1 MTITIAEIP
10 APIMRMRMYEALSVY
25 VQAMGYPAG
34 VEHMRAPMWSEHIL
48 RSGWRAVGAFDCAPG
63 TQITPDTALLG
74 IGYGY
79 RGAPSYWWDTQ
90 VREGLGQTGGDP
102 HLLDSYFEL
111 TELHVRPDQQGRGIG
126 NRVLQTL
133 LDGRAED
140 WVLLSTPE
148 VPRESNR
155 AWGLYRRLGFHDV
168 LRDFIFRGD
177 TRPFAVLG
185 RELPLPAAPAP
196 PAPDP
201 SGGQII

>member
-10 APIMRMRMYEALSVY
+10 APVMRMRMYEALSVY
-25 VQAMGYPAG
+25 VQAMGYPTG

-48 RSGWRAVGAFDCAPG
+48 RSGWRAIGAFDCAPG

-79 RGAPSYWWDTQ
+79 RGAPAYWWDTQ
-90 VREGLGQTGGDP
+90 VRDGLAQTGHSR

-126 NRVLQTL
+126 NLVLRAL
-133 LDGRAED
+133 LDGRPED
-140 WVLLSTPE
+140 RVLLSTPE
-148 VPRESNR
+148 VPQERNR
-155 AWGLYRRLGFHDV
+155 AWGLYRRLGFQDV

-185 RELPLPAAPAP
+185 RELPLPSPATP
-196 PAPDP
+196 PAPGP
-201 SGGQII
+201 PCAQII